1 MVWLPDKEDVG
12 VFVGDI
18 AFSLL
23 EVEFRGDHRENAH
36 SSLCSGLSLTLRG
49 SVRSAAHVL
58 KRSPLAAH
66 A

>member
-36 SSLCSGLSLTLRG
+36 CSGLSLTLRG

-66 A
+66 AR